1 MFARTVSFH
10 LKPGLAGEFSRLL
23 DQNIL
28 PILRKQ
34 KGFQD
39 EITLIAADGAQAIG
53 ISLWDLPEHAE
64 GYART
69 DYAAVVK
76 TLEHVVQGTPLVQ
89 VYGVASSTFQSTVP
103 VLVRAI

>member
-23 DQNIL
+23 DQDIL

-39 EITLIAADGAQAIG
+39 EVSLIAADRAQAVA
-53 ISLWDLPEHAE
+53 ISLWDLQEHAE
-64 GYART
+64 AYARA

-76 TLEHVVQGTPLVQ
+76 VLEHVMQGSPLVQ
-89 VYGVASSTFQSTVP
+89 MYDVASSTLHATLP
-103 VLVRAI
+103 VRAI